1 MLTLPSAEVTGE
13 VLLPDARPGYRPYR
27 ATVAGIQRLSPH
39 FVRVTFT
46 GPEFEHFGT
55 AGLDQRIK
63 LVLPIPG
70 VSLADL
76 GADEQHDPASTGA
89 GWYDRWRALPEAER
103 NPFRSYTVR
112 SVRPHL
118 RELDVDFVSHGAAD
132 AAGSG
137 LDSPAVPAHVD
148 GHDGP
153 DAPDDPDAQG
163 GHGRTGPASRWLAA
177 ARVGEHVVIVGP
189 DSRSRDAGLGLD
201 WRPGDAT
208 YLLLAGDET
217 AVPAICGIL
226 DTLQPGRTAHAF
238 LEVPDAADQLDV
250 RVPDGCSVTWLPR
263 GTAPHGERLDA
274 AVRTWV
280 AGHRGPEVPTGAGV
294 NAAEL
299 EIDVDRDTLWDTPDT
314 PPGAG
319 FYAWLAG
326 EAGAIKRLRRFLVSE
341 TGVDRRRVS
350 FMGYWRL
357 GKAEPQ

>member
-1 MLTLPSAEVTGE
+1 MLTLPSTEVTDDT
-13 VLLPDARPGYRPYR
+13 VLPDARPGYRPYR
-27 ATVAGIQRLSPH
+27 ATVAGIRRLSPH

-70 VSLADL
+70 VGLADF
-76 GADEQHDPASTGA
+76 GADEQHDHSASTGT
-89 GWYDRWRALPEAER
+89 GWYDRWSALPEGER

-112 SVRPHL
+112 SVRPQL
-118 RELDVDFVSHGAAD
+118 RELDVDFVSHGPAD

-137 LDSPAVPAHVD
+137 SGV
-148 GHDGP
+148 
-153 DAPDDPDAQG
+153 
-163 GHGRTGPASRWLAA
+163 GPASRWLAA
-177 ARVGEHVVIVGP
+177 AQVGEHVVIVGP

-226 DTLQPGRTAHAF
+226 DALQPGRTAHAF

-263 GTAPHGERLDA
+263 GGAPHGECLDA

-294 NAAEL
+294 NADEL
-299 EIDVDRDTLWDTPDT
+299 EIDVDRETLWDTPDT
-314 PPGAG
+314 PPGTG

>member
-1 MLTLPSAEVTGE
+1 MLTLPSTEVTGE
-13 VLLPDARPGYRPYR
+13 DLLPDARPGYRPYR
-27 ATVAGIQRLSPH
+27 ATVAGIRRLSPH

-70 VSLADL
+70 VGLADF
-76 GADEQHDPASTGA
+76 GVDEQHDPASTGT

-112 SVRPHL
+112 RVRPHL
-118 RELDVDFVSHGAAD
+118 RELDVDFVSHDAAD

-137 LDSPAVPAHVD
+137 P
-148 GHDGP
+148 
-153 DAPDDPDAQG
+153 
-163 GHGRTGPASRWLAA
+163 GPASRWLAA
-177 ARVGEHVVIVGP
+177 AQVGEHVVIVGP

-250 RVPDGCSVTWLPR
+250 RVPDGCTVTWLPR
-263 GTAPHGERLDA
+263 GGAPHGECLDA

-280 AGHRGPEVPTGAGV
+280 AGHQGPEVPTGVAV

-299 EIDVDRDTLWDTPDT
+299 EIDIDRETLWDTPDT